1 MLRSLVCRSRD
12 MGLLGRWSLTQNV
25 VEIDRKV
32 ELANHDHCGG
42 ELCSTPVNIVTDDKE
57 KEQLSPPNFK
67 NESTKL

>member
-42 ELCSTPVNIVTDDKE
+42 ELCSTPVDIVTDDKE
-57 KEQLSPPNFK
+57 NEEIVQKKDSNILSG
-67 NESTKL
+67 